1 MSIITECLKIPN
13 LGILLYF
20 LIFIIIIPYILYS
33 SNNQQIV
40 KYYIPILIIIAH
52 LLSILGNKNIFK
64 KLYQEKPTDIISKIS
79 TYTISVIAI
88 LGIIWQISLFSNKII
103 GIMYGIILALIVFI
117 ISRNGLNYAINYV
130 KENTDLKYKY
140 DIHLIITGLL
150 CILVLL
156 GLQYILVICV
166 EKISGSSIDE
176 DNTTRFLKNF
186 DLSNINSFNDRLR

>member
-1 MSIITECLKIPN
+1 
-13 LGILLYF
+13 
-20 LIFIIIIPYILYS
+20 
-33 SNNQQIV
+33 
-40 KYYIPILIIIAH
+40 
-52 LLSILGNKNIFK
+52 
-64 KLYQEKPTDIISKIS
+64 
-79 TYTISVIAI
+79 
-88 LGIIWQISLFSNKII
+88 
-103 GIMYGIILALIVFI
+103 MYGIILALIVFI